1 MKTKSLIFVNRFN
14 KIIWIKILHKKQYV
28 NYDFQKYLFMML
40 YVVEQQN
47 ISNHTYY
54 KLNDKIASCNICK
67 FLDFNLHIAFYVISL
82 FKFRSLFKLV

>member
-1 MKTKSLIFVNRFN
+1 
-14 KIIWIKILHKKQYV
+14 
-28 NYDFQKYLFMML
+28 MML

-67 FLDFNLHIAFYVISL
+67 IFDFFLKNIPIGLESDIQRYVIFLL
-82 FKFRSLFKLV
+82 FILMLIFLLIWDYMIMDILLNLVT